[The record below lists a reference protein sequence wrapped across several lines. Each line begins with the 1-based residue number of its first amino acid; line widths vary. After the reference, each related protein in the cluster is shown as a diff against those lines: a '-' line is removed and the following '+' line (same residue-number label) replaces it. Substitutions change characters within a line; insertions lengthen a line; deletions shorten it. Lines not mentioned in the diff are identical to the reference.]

1 MRHSPVP
8 SILLALALAAGAPAP
23 ARQAPE
29 TGAKPAAPA
38 GVQAAPQTE
47 AKPAKPA
54 SKKSA
59 QAAPKAAPK
68 APDASKA
75 ALKPEV
81 AAQSNVR
88 SQMLKQRKKLEPKYK
103 GPRTDLNGASK
114 EALMKLPEVTAALAD
129 KIIAGRPYLTKAHLI
144 THDVIPYAVYD
155 KIKDRIVAVQATAPP
170 ASKK

>member
-1 MRHSPVP
+1 MRRSPVP
-8 SILLALALAAGAPAP
+8 SILLLLALAAGAPVP

-38 GVQAAPQTE
+38 APQADT
-47 AKPAKPA
+47 KPAKPA
-54 SKKSA
+54 PKKTA
-59 QAAPKAAPK
+59 QPAPKAAPK

-81 AAQSNVR
+81 AAQSDVR

-103 GPRTDLNGASK
+103 GPKTDLNGASK

-129 KIIAGRPYLTKAHLI
+129 RIIAGRPYLTKAHLI
-144 THDVIPYAVYD
+144 THDVIPFVVYD
-155 KIKDRIVAVQATAPP
+155 KIKDRIVAVQAKVPP
-170 ASKK
+170 AAKK